1 MSDKKHR
8 GGFFYLFA
16 AGAKKNIIFYILHIL
31 HFSIMGY
38 IHHHLILMTTE
49 Q

>member
-8 GGFFYLFA
+8 GGFFNLLT
-16 AGAKKNIIFYILHIL
+16 AGAKKNIIFYILRIL
-31 HFSIMGY
+31 YFSIMGY

>member
-16 AGAKKNIIFYILHIL
+16 AGAKKNIFYILHIL